1 MVAERGTQVEILA
14 VSGEWCQ
21 IRLSLE
27 AGVEATGWVPL
38 RWLGTLD
45 PIPVHL
51 ISPTA
56 GP

>member
-1 MVAERGTQVEILA
+1 VVAERGTQVEILA